1 MTTIIIDGEV
11 IILEGVA
18 EAEYWAKLPSSD
30 KDDELSAEEALD
42 IITGGY
48 AE

>member
-1 MTTIIIDGEV
+1 MLITRKYTYGDGRVEYVEEDIDIE
-11 IILEGVA
+11 
-18 EAEYWAKLPSSD
+18 
-30 KDDELSAEEALD
+30 DDELSAEEALD